1 MQLIASI
8 HAQIALRHIYLG
20 ERSLYSAR
28 GMISRSPLE
37 VPVGR
42 KLSREEMLEA
52 LRISIIAELDAIN
65 LYMQFARAVADK
77 RVRRVFEDVAKEEKT
92 HVGEFLALLK
102 QLDSEQAAELLAG
115 EKEVKELMGES

>member
-1 MQLIASI
+1 
-8 HAQIALRHIYLG
+8 
-20 ERSLYSAR
+20 
-28 GMISRSPLE
+28 MISRSPLE